1 MKLGLVVLNYND
13 SETTIS
19 FLNHIKK
26 YGIIERIVVVD
37 NCSTDDSFKELKK
50 FEGGNIDVLQTDK
63 NRGYAA
69 GNNYGA
75 RFLCEKYSPEQIIIS
90 NPDVLF
96 DEDSI
101 EIMSEFLEFCASA
114 GAVTCKM
121 NCLST
126 ISLPIAWKLP
136 RFADCLVQDSYI
148 LKKIFGDPLEYSKE
162 ELAFDVCNVDVLP
175 GSLFI
180 IKTEA
185 FDKVGGFD
193 EHTFLYYEENILAF
207 KLKEAGYKNYLLNNC
222 SYDHMH
228 SVSIDKNIAS
238 VRKRFEIAYK
248 SREWYCKEYLQAN
261 NLQLKLL
268 HIFYKIG
275 VFNYLIYKRIFG

>member
-13 SETTIS
+13 SETTVS
-19 FLNHIKK
+19 FLNHIKN

-37 NCSTDDSFKELKK
+37 NCSTDDSFDKLKELENDK
-50 FEGGNIDVLQTDK
+50 IDVIRTDE

-69 GNNYGA
+69 GNNYGVGY
-75 RFLCEKYSPEQIIIS
+75 LTKECNPEYIIIS
-90 NPDVLF
+90 NPDVF
-96 DEDSI
+96 FEESVV
-101 EIMSEFLEFCASA
+101 ETMRGYLEKLP
-114 GAVTCKM
+114 GAAAVACKM
-121 NCLST
+121 NCLSG
-126 ISLPIAWKLP
+126 INLPIAWKLP
-136 RFADCLVQDSYI
+136 KLRDCLIQDSYI
-148 LKKIFGDPLEYSKE
+148 FKKVFGDPLEYKE
-162 ELAFDVCNVDVLP
+162 DHLKSEISLVDVLP
-175 GSLFI
+175 GSMFM

-207 KLKEAGYKNYLLNNC
+207 KLQKEGYKNYLINNC

-238 VRKRFEIAYK
+238 VKKRFEIAYK

>member
-69 GNNYGA
+69 GNNYGVGY
-75 RFLCEKYSPEQIIIS
+75 LTKECNPEYIIIS
-90 NPDVLF
+90 NPDVFFEEAAL
-96 DEDSI
+96 ET
-101 EIMSEFLEFCASA
+101 MVEFLESRPDAA
-114 GAVTCKM
+114 AVTCKM

-136 RFADCLVQDSYI
+136 KFADCLVQDSYI

-162 ELAFDVCNVDVLP
+162 ELDFGICNVDVLP

-180 IKTEA
+180 IKAAA

-207 KLKEAGYKNYLLNNC
+207 KLKEAGYKNYLLNCC

-238 VRKRFEIAYK
+238 VKKRFEIAYK
-248 SREWYCKEYLQAN
+248 SREWYCKEYLKAN
-261 NLQLKLL
+261 SLQLGLL

-275 VFNYLIYKRIFG
+275 VFNYLIYKIIKG

>member
-37 NCSTDDSFKELKK
+37 NCSTDDSFEELKK

-69 GNNYGA
+69 GNNYGV
-75 RFLCEKYSPEQIIIS
+75 RFLCENYSPEQIIIS

-101 EIMSEFLEFCASA
+101 EIMSEFLEFCVSA

-148 LKKIFGDPLEYSKE
+148 LKKIFGDPLGYSKE
-162 ELAFDVCNVDVLP
+162 ELDFGICNVDVLP

-180 IKTEA
+180 IKAAA
-185 FDKVGGFD
+185 FGKVGGFD
-193 EHTFLYYEENILAF
+193 EHTFLYYEENILAY
-207 KLKEAGYKNYLLNNC
+207 KLQKEGYKNYLLNNC

-238 VRKRFEIAYK
+238 VKKRFEIAYK
-248 SREWYCKEYLQAN
+248 SREWYCKEYLKAN
-261 NLQLKLL
+261 SLQLGLL

-275 VFNYLIYKRIFG
+275 VFNYLIYKKIKG